1 MDKTTAACSKL
12 CGIDLKNQI
21 NIKYC
26 LDLQVVKTR
35 ILSKENGTSLLLLV
49 LSFGI
54 YFFYYHHLIM
64 NLNTVLFNIEGD
76 SLKNYYTFVYHIK
89 NDKELL
95 NFSGLNF
102 PFGEH
107 IVYTDCQPLLAI
119 TLKALPFTHPYLIG
133 IMHGLIL
140 LSFIITPLVMNRI
153 FLILKQNKFT
163 AFFASLAIAVLSPQ
177 IHRLGGHFA
186 LAYGCIIPIG
196 ILLLLKYLKTTSNR
210 NLLALVLYNS
220 LLFLVHPYFGLGL
233 SLFCFVS
240 IILNTFLNYKSN
252 RPTVKKTLNL
262 LAIGVLPIILFK
274 VFMLLTDNHINRPDE
289 PYGVDIMGAA
299 ANAESVFTPS
309 FGPFTHFL
317 KRFIK
322 AEHVEWE
329 ALSYIGIFSLFF
341 LICTVL
347 MLPFYL
353 MRIKMRTE
361 ITAIFA
367 ASVVFLFISFGGHIS
382 LLAFFDIEIAT
393 LNQFRAFGRFA
404 WYFYFLLPVFLITQ
418 FANFTRTF
426 SFKAQKII
434 LPVLGILFFLFNLLE
449 AHYLLTYMTTK
460 TFESRNIFNENKL
473 SGAEL
478 AVIKSIKEKNYQA
491 ILPLPVFHIGS
502 EVYQRNGDLSV
513 APAMMYSYHTGL
525 PALSVM
531 LSRTSLNETET
542 ALEILNPYK
551 KVRQILSLI
560 TDAPFLV
567 INTGETLK
575 EDESR
580 LLKNLQKISQVGEQS
595 FYSASKNDFRISE
608 KELSSFVSLSEE
620 VRETQKN
627 VLFIGTE
634 KRKPFIDS
642 EIGGYE
648 TIAILDSAAAEAGN
662 YTVSF
667 HYYLKEKK
675 FRFIHNNLIV
685 IKKNSNEN
693 VWEYFT
699 SVRSTSGIYDDFIV
713 FEEKIKLDG
722 HSRYEFMLHGP
733 MKEKYHVSS
742 FLLKPSGVNIKM
754 KAGDINLFNNYPEQ

>member
-1 MDKTTAACSKL
+1 M
-12 CGIDLKNQI
+12 
-21 NIKYC
+21 
-26 LDLQVVKTR
+26 KTR

-54 YFFYYHHLIM
+54 YFFYYHHLIL

-95 NFSGLNF
+95 HFSGLNF

-107 IVYTDCQPLLAI
+107 IVYTDCQPLLALL
-119 TLKALPFTHPYLIG
+119 LKALPFTHPYLIG

-140 LSFIITPLVMNRI
+140 LSFIVTPLILNKI

-163 AFFASLAIAVLSPQ
+163 AFVSSLAIALLSPQ

-196 ILLLLKYLKTTSNR
+196 ILFLLKYLKTPSNR
-210 NLLALVLYNS
+210 NLLVLVLYNS
-220 LLFLVHPYFGLGL
+220 VLFLIHPYFGLGL

-240 IILNTFLNYKSN
+240 ILLNTLLNYKSN

-262 LAIGVLPIILFK
+262 LAIGVLPIVLFK
-274 VFMLLTDNHINRPDE
+274 LFMLLTDTHHNRPDE

-317 KRFIK
+317 KKFIK

-347 MLPFYL
+347 MFPFYL

-382 LLAFFDIEIAT
+382 FLAFFDIEIAT

-404 WYFYFLLPVFLITQ
+404 WYFYFLLPVFLITL

-426 SFKAQKII
+426 SFKARKII
-434 LPVLGILFFLFNLLE
+434 LPLLAILFFSFNLLE
-449 AHYLLTYMTTK
+449 AHYLLTSMTSN
-460 TFESRNIFNENKL
+460 TFKSRNIFNENKL
-473 SGAEL
+473 SDAEQRL
-478 AVIKSIKEKNYQA
+478 ITSIKDKNYQA
-491 ILPLPVFHIGS
+491 IIPLPVFHIGS
-502 EVYQRNGDLSV
+502 EVYQRNGDPSV
-513 APAMMYSYHTGL
+513 APAMIYSYHTGL
-525 PALSVM
+525 PVLSVM
-531 LSRTSLNETET
+531 LSRTSLYETET

-551 KVRQILSLI
+551 KKRQILSL
-560 TDAPFLV
+560 TKDAPFLIV
-567 INTGETLK
+567 STGENLK

-580 LLKNLQKISQVGEQS
+580 LLKRLQKTHQLGEQS
-595 FYSASKNDFRISE
+595 FYNASKNDFLISE
-608 KELSSFVSLSEE
+608 KELSGFVSIGEKIGGK
-620 VRETQKN
+620 QKN
-627 VLFIGTE
+627 VVFIASE

-648 TIAILDSAAAEAGN
+648 TIAKIDSAGADAGN

-667 HYYLKEKK
+667 HYHLKEKK
-675 FRFIHNNLIV
+675 FRYIHNNLIV
-685 IKKNSNEN
+685 IKKNSHEDI
-693 VWEYFT
+693 WEYFT
-699 SVRSTSGIYDDFIV
+699 SVRSTSGFYDNFIV

-733 MKEKYHVSS
+733 MKEKYRVSN
-742 FLLKPSGVNIKM
+742 FLLKPLDMNVKM
-754 KAGDINLFNNYPEQ
+754 NHGGMELYNNYPDQ